1 MAGSVKTIAI
11 NVEKGGAGKTTIACH
26 LAWHLAD
33 AGHRVLFLDLDR
45 QCNATDALA
54 DFESLG
60 SCKPLFEPDY
70 TPPTDAPRL
79 SIYSNRMGGEYD
91 ADYTGALRNVRINF
105 PKLGSAFDYCVIDTP
120 PSWSW
125 INFAALMVTDSL
137 IIPVELGPFGPA
149 STKQV
154 SNSIATVNEKG
165 RTKPIHLAGLVPNR
179 VKANDRAQM
188 DMLAAIRA
196 KVGKNLFANYLPD
209 RAHYSQALQ
218 DHVPV
223 WRFSKDVRGSLPAM
237 RAFLDEAMTRIG
249 SQT

>member
-1 MAGSVKTIAI
+1 VKTIAI

-26 LAWHLAD
+26 LAWILAD

-45 QCNATDALA
+45 QCNATAALA
-54 DFESLG
+54 EFESLG
-60 SCKPLFEPDY
+60 TCKPLFEPGY
-70 TPPTDAPRL
+70 APPASVPRL

-91 ADYTGALRNVRINF
+91 ADYTKALGNVRANF
-105 PKLGSAFDYCVIDTP
+105 PKLDPAFDFCVIDTP

-154 SNSIATVNEKG
+154 SDSIATVNQRA
-165 RTKPIHLAGLVPNR
+165 RTKPIHVAGLVANR

-188 DMLAAIRA
+188 EMLAAIRA
-196 KVGKNLFANYLPD
+196 KVGKNLFTSYLPD
-209 RAHYSQALQ
+209 RSHYSQALQ
-218 DHVPV
+218 EHVPV
-223 WRFSKDVRGSLPAM
+223 WRLNKDVRGSLPAM
-237 RAFLDEAMTRIG
+237 RAFLEEAMTRIG
-249 SQT
+249 SQA